1 MAGMGNDMKYVCLGQ
16 EQEEQENLKQE
27 YKSAKCLGEVR
38 LGEIHLF
45 YRYFIR
51 IRYISYR
58 ELRQAYL
65 REESGESGEFLL
77 KEFYLMLKTADGG
90 LHKLRMERE
99 VNARE
104 VLAYLEEREE
114 AVRIGFD
121 CWDRQGRCQ

>member
-27 YKSAKCLGEVR
+27 YKSAKRLGEVR

-51 IRYISYR
+51 IRYISYG

-104 VLAYLEEREE
+104 VLAYLEE
-114 AVRIGFD
+114 IG
-121 CWDRQGRCQ
+121 RAHV